1 MSATSEMNT
10 PDATQDIPQKRVDVF
25 EGLDPAVRERT
36 KKMLMYFILFA
47 VVMLFAGF
55 TSAYIVSNV
64 GQYWVHIEAP
74 TALWISNALIVAS
87 SLPMWL
93 SLRAMKAGQ
102 SMTSFIHLAITLVL
116 GIAFT
121 VMQLQGWGELQD
133 KGMGWTVDET
143 ASGAKA
149 YRWNS
154 IQNLLEGSAQW
165 GVDYTVTQDG
175 VPLNY
180 RLETNQLFASDD
192 VLMARDITLDVERT
206 SNSAAGYLFILI
218 LIHLFHLALGLAYV
232 VVNGIRILTGRIHPG
247 DTVRLHTGGVYWHFL
262 GLLWVY
268 LFAFLFLVH

>member
-1 MSATSEMNT
+1 MNT
-10 PDATQDIPQKRVDVF
+10 NEHTPEAPSHKVDVF

-74 TALWISNALIVAS
+74 TALWTSNALIVAS

-93 SLRAMKAGQ
+93 SLRAMKKGKHTA
-102 SMTSFIHLAITLVL
+102 SFALLALTFVL
-116 GIAFT
+116 GIGFT
-121 VMQLQGWGELQD
+121 AMQLQGWGDLQE
-133 KGMGWTVDET
+133 KGMGWTVDEL

-154 IQNLLEGSAQW
+154 IEQLLDGPAEW
-165 GVDYTVTQDG
+165 GVDYTIGQDG
-175 VPLNY
+175 TALNY
-180 RLETNQLFASDD
+180 RSDTHQLFASDD
-192 VLMARDITLDVERT
+192 VLMAKDITLDVVRT

-218 LIHLFHLALGLAYV
+218 LIHLFHLALGLGYL
-232 VVNGIRILTGRIHPG
+232 VVNGVRILKGAIHPG
-247 DTVRLHTGGVYWHFL
+247 DTVQLHTAGVYWHFL

-268 LFAFLFLVH
+268 LFAFLFFFH

>member
-1 MSATSEMNT
+1 MNT
-10 PDATQDIPQKRVDVF
+10 SDATQDIPQKRVDVF

-36 KKMLMYFILFA
+36 KKMLMYFIVFA

-74 TALWISNALIVAS
+74 TTLWVSNALIVAS

-93 SLRAMKAGQ
+93 SLRAMKQGNAT
-102 SMTSFIHLAITLVL
+102 TSFFHLAITFAL
-116 GIAFT
+116 GVAFT
-121 VMQLQGWGELQD
+121 IMQLIGWGELQE

-154 IQNLLEGSAQW
+154 IQNLLDGPAQW

-175 VPLNY
+175 TPLNY
-180 RLETNQLFASDD
+180 RGGTNQLFATDD

-218 LIHLFHLALGLAYV
+218 LIHLFHLALGLAYLI
-232 VVNGIRILTGRIHPG
+232 VNGIRILTGRIHPG

-268 LFAFLFLVH
+268 LFAFLFFVH

>member
-1 MSATSEMNT
+1 MTADRDMNT
-10 PDATQDIPQKRVDVF
+10 PDTTQDIPQGRVDVF

-64 GQYWVHIEAP
+64 GQFWVHIEAP
-74 TALWISNALIVAS
+74 TTLWISNALILAS

-102 SMTSFIHLAITLVL
+102 SMASFVHLAITFVL

-121 VMQLQGWGELQD
+121 VLQLQGWGELQD

-154 IQNLLEGSAQW
+154 IETLLEGPAQW

-180 RLETNQLFASDD
+180 RAETNQLFASDD

-218 LIHLFHLALGLAYV
+218 LIHLLHLALGLGYLI
-232 VVNGIRILTGRIHPG
+232 VNGIRILTGRIHPD

-262 GLLWVY
+262 GLLWLY

>member
-1 MSATSEMNT
+1 MNT
-10 PDATQDIPQKRVDVF
+10 TEAQPDAAPRKVDVF
-25 EGLDPAVRERT
+25 EGLDPKVRERT

-74 TALWISNALIVAS
+74 RALWISNVLIVVS

-93 SLRAMKAGQ
+93 SLRAMKKGQ
-102 SMTSFIHLAITLVL
+102 SVTSFVHLCITFAL

-121 VMQLQGWGELQD
+121 VMQMQGWGQLQE

-154 IQNLLEGSAQW
+154 IQNLLDGDAQW
-165 GVDYTVTQDG
+165 GKDYTITQDG
-175 VPLNY
+175 VPLNF
-180 RLETNQLFASDD
+180 RPETGQLFATDD
-192 VLMARDITLDVERT
+192 VLMAKDITLDVSRV
-206 SNSAAGYLFILI
+206 SNAAAGYLYILI
-218 LIHLFHLALGLAYV
+218 LIHILHLALGLAYLL
-232 VVNGIRILTGRIHPG
+232 VNGIRVLNGRIHPG
-247 DTVRLHTGGVYWHFL
+247 DTVRLSTAGVYWHFL
-262 GLLWVY
+262 GLLWLY
-268 LFAFLFLVH
+268 LFAFLFILH

>member
-1 MSATSEMNT
+1 MNT

-36 KKMLMYFILFA
+36 KKMLMYFIVFA

-64 GQYWVHIEAP
+64 GQYWVHIQAP
-74 TALWISNALIVAS
+74 TTLWVSNALIVAS

-93 SLRAMKAGQ
+93 SLRAMKQGHTV
-102 SMTSFIHLAITLVL
+102 TSFVHLAITFAL
-116 GIAFT
+116 GVAFT
-121 VMQLQGWGELQD
+121 VLQLQGWGELQD

-154 IQNLLEGSAQW
+154 IQNLLDGPAQW

-180 RLETNQLFASDD
+180 RPETNQLFASDD

-218 LIHLFHLALGLAYV
+218 LIHLFHLALGLAYLI
-232 VVNGIRILTGRIHPG
+232 VNGIRILTGRIHPS